1 MMVLLCMYI
10 SIIQQ
15 QKIISFI
22 NDTRYVA
29 DRMYDTIEPTSI
41 IDCLLHP
48 HELSAS
54 IMCSEIPCSISLFF
68 IEKTDRGMKPISSSS
83 SDQTST
89 NWRLDDAPKSCISSV
104 NISGS
109 DSSGMKLF
117 LYSII
122 SHIKQAVLLNCH
134 QERGVGWWGGVGT
147 ACLIRTFH
155 KHWSFLIMFWK
166 SSAITE
172 MIENSYS
179 CCNPTLWSIPLTL
192 TH

>member
-15 QKIISFI
+15 QKIISLI

-89 NWRLDDAPKSCISSV
+89 N
-104 NISGS
+104 
-109 DSSGMKLF
+109 
-117 LYSII
+117 
-122 SHIKQAVLLNCH
+122 
-134 QERGVGWWGGVGT
+134 
-147 ACLIRTFH
+147 
-155 KHWSFLIMFWK
+155 
-166 SSAITE
+166 
-172 MIENSYS
+172 
-179 CCNPTLWSIPLTL
+179 
-192 TH
+192 